1 MPYINTK
8 EEPCLYTNLTGATN
22 VGTKQPRE
30 KDTPNKENERGD
42 FTHLQYML
50 HVHVVVLGRCVYVY
64 KVHLLQHHL
73 VLSCRGRGS
82 KKEEMTKGRESVV
95 LAEKCK
101 ENVARKQ
108 TTKAK
113 AKGKTTCPDIL
124 SQSSNTQL

>member
-22 VGTKQPRE
+22 VGTKRPRE

-50 HVHVVVLGRCVYVY
+50 HVTCSCVVQMCVHVY
-64 KVHLLQHHL
+64 KVHLLQHHS

-82 KKEEMTKGRESVV
+82 KKEEMTKGREASGFSREEVQR
-95 LAEKCK
+95 KCC
-101 ENVARKQ
+101 
-108 TTKAK
+108 TKTNN
-113 AKGKTTCPDIL
+113 KGKG
-124 SQSSNTQL
+124 